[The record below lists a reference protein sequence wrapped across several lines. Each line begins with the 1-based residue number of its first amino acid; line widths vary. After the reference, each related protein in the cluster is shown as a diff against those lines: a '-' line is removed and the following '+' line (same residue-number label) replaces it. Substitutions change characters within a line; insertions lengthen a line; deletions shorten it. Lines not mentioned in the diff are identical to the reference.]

1 MMIKNK
7 DQHVKKNY
15 HCESSFIVEPK
26 NITLYSTAK
35 LFNSTFA
42 GSIVLLKLA

>member
-1 MMIKNK
+1 MIKRR
-7 DQHVKKNY
+7 DQHVKPKNY
-15 HCESSFIVEPK
+15 HCESSFIAEPK

-42 GSIVLLKLA
+42 GSIILLKLA